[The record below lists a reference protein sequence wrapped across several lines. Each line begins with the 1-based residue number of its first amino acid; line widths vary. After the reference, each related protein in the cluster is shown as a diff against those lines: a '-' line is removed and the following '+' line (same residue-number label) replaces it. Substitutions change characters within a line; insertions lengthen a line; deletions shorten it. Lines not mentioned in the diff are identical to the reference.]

1 MVFSQQCVQELSPPF
16 SCEQDIAPYLLG
28 FWVGLPSEGLAR
40 CKCAVNHWLV
50 ADNFCFQLMMIL
62 VQRLC
67 LVQILP
73 QLLRCC
79 QRQEFFD
86 PLQLRIQFKH
96 KLVKPQG
103 LLQCSTMLLSQL
115 SQCAKSAVIQN
126 HSLYQEHS
134 HTTYPSNNC
143 LKHIPQV
150 PHLKYLSPEVS
161 NIQPSHRAYTNYR
174 MGPCSVPTLILF

>member
-1 MVFSQQCVQELSPPF
+1 MVFSQQCIQQLSLPF

-28 FWVGLPSEGLAR
+28 LWVGLPNEGLAR
-40 CKCAVNHWLV
+40 CKYAVNHWLV
-50 ADNFCFQLMMIL
+50 ADNFFFQLTMFL

-73 QLLRCC
+73 QLLRRCKG
-79 QRQEFFD
+79 QVLFD
-86 PLQLRIQFKH
+86 PLQLWIQFKH

-103 LLQCSTMLLSQL
+103 LLQCGTALISQL

-134 HTTYPSNNC
+134 HTTYPSTNC

-150 PHLKYLSPEVS
+150 PHLEYLSPEVS
-161 NIQPSHRAYTNYR
+161 IIQPTH
-174 MGPCSVPTLILF
+174 